1 MTRVCGKKFKKAW
14 YAKEHMKIHTSE
26 RPFQCWLCGK
36 EFSLQ
41 KYLANHTNKCVNGL
55 LEGAD

>member
-1 MTRVCGKKFKKAW
+1 
-14 YAKEHMKIHTSE
+14 MKIHTSE
-26 RPFQCWLCGK
+26 KSFHCWLCGK

-55 LEGAD
+55 LEEAD